1 VPIFATRTER
11 VAMRIAIVINK
22 SWNIY
27 NFRMGLVHTFLK
39 LGYQV
44 IAIAP
49 QDEYSKKLIEAG
61 CEYYPVEMENKG
73 TNPLQDMLL
82 IRRFYHIYRQ
92 VKPDVILQYTIKP
105 NIYGTLAARLA
116 GIPTINNVSGLGTVF
131 LIRNLVSQVALALY
145 RLAFR
150 FPAKVFFQNQDDR
163 HLFLQHKLIKQHL
176 TDVLP
181 GSGIDTQRF
190 CPAPVFSRN
199 TGFTFLM
206 IARVLYEKGVVE
218 YVEAA
223 RLLRSR
229 YPQVRVQLL
238 GGIDESGNIGVK
250 RAVFE
255 SWVQQGDL
263 EYLGTSDDVTA
274 HIAAADCV
282 VLPSYREGTPK
293 TLLEAAAM
301 GKPLITT
308 NVPGCKETV
317 IDGHNGFLCDVRDAD
332 DLAAK
337 MIRLYELSDQQLH
350 LMGQASRRLAEEKF
364 DERYVIDKYLE
375 AIRAVTI
382 EQVSVNSKQ

>member
-1 VPIFATRTER
+1 
-11 VAMRIAIVINK
+11 MRIAIVINK

-73 TNPLQDMLL
+73 TNPVQDLLL
-82 IRRFYHIYRQ
+82 IRRFYHIYRR

-163 HLFLQHKLIKQHL
+163 HLFLEHKLIRQDR

-181 GSGIDTQRF
+181 GSGIDTRRF
-190 CPAPVFSRN
+190 RPAPVFSRN
-199 TGFTFLM
+199 PGFTFLM

-238 GGIDESGNIGVK
+238 GGIDESGNIGIK

-255 SWVQQGDL
+255 PWVQQGDL
-263 EYLGTSDDVTA
+263 EYLGTSDDVAA

-317 IDGHNGFLCDVRDAD
+317 IDGHNGFLCEVRDAA

-337 MIRLYELSDQQLH
+337 MIRIYELPDQQLH

-375 AIRAVTI
+375 AIRAVT
-382 EQVSVNSKQ
+382 SK